1 MSLNQLSSIILISCQ
16 FRFFY
21 DLRGSLVF
29 QEFFPIVHKINHLAC
44 DPYQM
49 LSTDKPDESLLV
61 SLLKDCPQDIVSDGF
76 LTSEERGH
84 LFFA

>member
-1 MSLNQLSSIILISCQ
+1 
-16 FRFFY
+16 
-21 DLRGSLVF
+21 
-29 QEFFPIVHKINHLAC
+29 
-44 DPYQM
+44 M
-49 LSTDKPDESLLV
+49 LSTDKPYESLLI